1 MLRNIVT
8 QSVMRQTNTNIVKR
22 KFVSTQQNGFQ
33 NKLTPS
39 FLILTTVKVPVKI
52 HPEVAKPAQTQRNI
66 SSAPS
71 LEFVSIK
78 TFNVMDTSTV
88 SMEKM
93 KNIFAANRNTLIM
106 GSFETLLL

>member
-8 QSVMRQTNTNIVKR
+8 QSVMRQTNTWIVKR

-93 KNIFAANRNTLIM
+93 KIMMTVFRDILRRKSYQNT
-106 GSFETLLL
+106 EH